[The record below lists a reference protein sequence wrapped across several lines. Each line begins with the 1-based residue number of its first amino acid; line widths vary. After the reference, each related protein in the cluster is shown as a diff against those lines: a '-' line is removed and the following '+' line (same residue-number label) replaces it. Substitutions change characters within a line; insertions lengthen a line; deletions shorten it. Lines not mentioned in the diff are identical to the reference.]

1 MGAKIS
7 IFTVFYAQSLSG
19 TSVYVT
25 MRCKMIEERR
35 TIEVVAAVISDGA
48 GRVLATQCPPH
59 KHNGGWE
66 FPGGKIEPGEAPQAA
81 VVREIREE
89 LGVTVQVGELL
100 HTIEWDYPAFHLRMF
115 CYACIITQGQIQLRE
130 HTAYCWASAADLPNI
145 PWLPADVDALPAVA
159 AWLSAV

>member
-1 MGAKIS
+1 MGAKNS
-7 IFTVFYAQSLSG
+7 AFTVFCALSLSISAG
-19 TSVYVT
+19 YVT
-25 MRCKMIEERR
+25 MSCKMTEQRR

-66 FPGGKIEPGEAPQAA
+66 FPGGKIEPGEAPQVA

-115 CYACIITQGQIQLRE
+115 CYACTITQGQIQLRE
-130 HTAYCWASAADLPNI
+130 HTAYCWASATDLPNI

>member
-1 MGAKIS
+1 
-7 IFTVFYAQSLSG
+7 
-19 TSVYVT
+19 

-66 FPGGKIEPGEAPQAA
+66 FPGGKIELGEAPHAA

-130 HTAYCWASAADLPNI
+130 HVAYCWASATDLPNI
-145 PWLPADVDALPAVA
+145 PWLPADVDALPSVA